1 MSIFSSRRYRN
12 QLPHSLSSPKR
23 KWSPVSQASVRL
35 HAGPSGEQHNL
46 LQRGQAFLSKTLT
59 SFISAV
65 YVLSLTSFSQ
75 ENILLA
81 FQLSQQR
88 RQTSS
93 LSRRGHSINASW
105 TLWEFF
111 TLTTCEQ
118 GRVVAK
124 GPRTYRDES
133 TQMFGSRCKE
143 NMSPC
148 LCHEYERLNR
158 TRIHLIN

>member
-46 LQRGQAFLSKTLT
+46 LQRGQAFLSKSLT

-93 LSRRGHSINASW
+93 LSRRGQSINASW

-118 GRVVAK
+118 GRVVLRK
-124 GPRTYRDES
+124 GQGRIEMNLHRCLGLGARRTCPPV
-133 TQMFGSRCKE
+133 FV
-143 NMSPC
+143 MSM
-148 LCHEYERLNR
+148 NG
-158 TRIHLIN
+158 